1 MVSLKLSSQ
10 DINYNVNSHYYKNE
24 MNPHFDLI
32 EIVENHG
39 IEGPK
44 YGGYDT
50 DQYAMPREKP
60 SHKVKVDGFFIDI
73 TEVTNR
79 QFKAFVDATGYL
91 TIAEREID
99 WEDMKKQLPADTPKP
114 HDSILQP
121 GSLIFNKK
129 VNVIV
134 NMENYGQ
141 WWTWKIGANWKH
153 PQGPESS
160 IEGQDDF
167 PVVHV
172 AYEDALA
179 YCTWANRR
187 LPSEAE
193 WESAAQGKNTD
204 AIFTWGND
212 PQLLNKRANTCKAHF
227 QQLTNLLM
235 VLNILHL

>member
-1 MVSLKLSSQ
+1 MKNLFFLFLMVSLKLSSQ

-44 YGGYDT
+44 YGGYYT

-134 NMENYGQ
+134 NM
-141 WWTWKIGANWKH
+141 
-153 PQGPESS
+153 
-160 IEGQDDF
+160 
-167 PVVHV
+167 
-172 AYEDALA
+172 
-179 YCTWANRR
+179 
-187 LPSEAE
+187 
-193 WESAAQGKNTD
+193 
-204 AIFTWGND
+204 
-212 PQLLNKRANTCKAHF
+212 
-227 QQLTNLLM
+227 
-235 VLNILHL
+235 